1 MFITNILKGIQNK
14 QAESIER
21 YMYINLL
28 ADHLQSPFFQKRM
41 DPPTEVQ
48 LNSFCYKQ
56 IN

>member
-21 YMYINLL
+21 YMYINVL